1 MPKASSPNLDPG
13 RTPEEP
19 GSPAGQANGYALLAL
34 ILLAALLI
42 AVAIWVYVGARI
54 TDKREAAIANLLQ
67 SNGNLVIAHKEKVKA
82 GLAHFEQILQSIAD
96 IANSPNAAPTDARRR
111 LNELLSSAQATTPEL
126 IALAVIDPDGGIRAT
141 TQASSALNVSGR
153 DYFLR
158 HREFRSIRADV
169 GTPFTG
175 ALSGRWAI
183 PITRRIESPEG
194 NFEGVAYLSLD
205 PTYFAQPFV
214 NSQQGPRDSMVV
226 LGEDGIIRAIRIGNS
241 VLYGESVAQS
251 PLLAEQRRAPTG
263 WLRAGSPIDGD
274 LKLVSYDSIPTYRLI
289 VVVAKSETDLLAE
302 LRPAEQALRMQAAA
316 VTALLILMAVTAIIA
331 LNAQRGRIRAE
342 SSARRNFQEL
352 AELGSDWH
360 WRSDRHHRIDFVSH
374 GLKKSLGVSIDG
386 LLGLTAWESGGF
398 GASAESGAQIQQAM
412 LHFQP
417 FLRVESSIRVN
428 NTDTAYVLISGQST
442 WSAKGE
448 FLGYQGVVTDITER
462 KLAEIN
468 IQRLAM
474 FDALTGLPNRRS
486 LTQHL
491 THILTNCREQQASGA
506 LIFVDVDRFKDVNDT
521 LGHEAGDDLLR
532 MVAAALSS
540 AIRADDVVSR
550 IGGDEFV
557 VVIGKL
563 ASDLNQAKQSVQRVI
578 QKIRERMQALDLLR
592 FRKLQISLSM
602 GVCQFPLHN
611 ESPDDLLRDADTAL
625 YQSKSDGRNKVTFF
639 EREMRE
645 LIQRRVTL
653 EHDLAHA
660 LERGQMQVWV
670 QSQYDTDAVAS
681 GAELLLRWS
690 HPRDGMVPP
699 SEFIPLSERSEL
711 IDQLGDWVIE
721 RAIETLASTEHLV
734 ARLPGLSVNVSPRQF
749 DQSDFVE
756 RVLSRVRAS
765 SITPDR
771 LTLEVTEGLLI
782 DNLERTLEQLHQL
795 AAAGIRISIDDFGT
809 GYSSLRYLKSL
820 PIHELKIDRCFVSE
834 VPESLK
840 DAAIVRSIL
849 SLARNLR
856 LRVVAEGVETTRQA
870 EFLRAHGCHSLQGYL
885 FARPE
890 PLQDWLVRQIH

>member
-1 MPKASSPNLDPG
+1 MNPATP
-13 RTPEEP
+13 RTNDDAVAKT
-19 GSPAGQANGYALLAL
+19 GTQGVSANGNMMIAL
-34 ILLAALLI
+34 ICLVAGGICA
-42 AVAIWVYVGARI
+42 AIWVYVSTRI
-54 TDKREAAIANLLQ
+54 ADIREVATANVLQ
-67 SNGNLVIAHKEKVKA
+67 SNTNLVIAHKEKVKA
-82 GLAHFEQILQSIAD
+82 GLAHFEQILQAVAD
-96 IANSPNAAPTDARRR
+96 IDVSSDVRIDPRQK
-111 LNELLSSAQATTPEL
+111 LNELLSKAQETTPEL
-126 IALAVIDPDGGIRAT
+126 ISLGLIGSDGDLRAA
-141 TQASSALNVSGR
+141 TQASNNLNVSDR
-153 DYFLR
+153 SYFRR
-158 HREFRSIRADV
+158 HQEFRSTRADV
-169 GTPFTG
+169 GVPFTG
-175 ALSGRWAI
+175 ALSGRWSI
-183 PITRRIESPEG
+183 PITRRIETNDG
-194 NFEGVAYLSLD
+194 RFLGVAYLSID
-205 PTYFAQPFV
+205 PAYFAQPFL
-214 NSQQGPRDSMVV
+214 SSKQGPRDSMLV
-226 LGEDGIIRAIRIGNS
+226 LGEDGVIRAIRIGDK

-251 PLLAEQRRAPTG
+251 PLLLEQRQRPAG
-263 WLRAGSPIDGD
+263 WMRSASPLDGD
-274 LKLVSYDSIPTYRLI
+274 DKLISYDSIPGYRLI
-289 VVVAKSETDLLAE
+289 VVITRSEADLLAE
-302 LRPAEQALRMQAAA
+302 LRPAERALRMQATA
-316 VTALLILMAVTAIIA
+316 VTALLILMALTAIVA
-331 LNAQRGRIRAE
+331 VNAQRGRLRAE
-342 SSARRNFQEL
+342 SSARRNFQQL

-398 GASAESGAQIQQAM
+398 GASAESAQKIQQAM

-417 FLRVESSIRVN
+417 FLRVESSIRMDDR
-428 NTDTAYVLISGQST
+428 DTAYVLISGQST
-442 WSAKGE
+442 WSASGE

-462 KLAEIN
+462 KLAELN
-468 IQRLAM
+468 IERLAM

-486 LTQHL
+486 LTQHIAHAL
-491 THILTNCREQQASGA
+491 HVCRDNNHSGA

-521 LGHEAGDDLLR
+521 LGHEAGDELLR
-532 MVAAALSS
+532 LVAAALSS
-540 AIRADDVVSR
+540 AVRSDDVVSR

-563 ASDLNQAKQSVQRVI
+563 PADLCQAKSNVQRVI
-578 QKIRERMQALDLLR
+578 QKIRGSMLALDMLR
-592 FRKLQISLSM
+592 FRKVQVSLSM
-602 GVCQFPLHN
+602 GVCQFPTHN

-625 YQSKSDGRNKVTFF
+625 YQSKAEGRNKVTYF

-645 LIQRRVTL
+645 LIQRRVSL
-653 EHDLAHA
+653 EHDLAQA

-670 QSQYDTDAVAS
+670 QPQFDTDAAAS
-681 GAELLLRWS
+681 GAELLLRWT
-690 HPRDGMVPP
+690 HPRNGAVPP
-699 SEFIPLSERSEL
+699 SEFIPLAERSDL
-711 IDQLGDWVIE
+711 IDQLGDWVLA
-721 RAIETLASTEHLV
+721 RAIETLAGTEHCV

-749 DQSDFVE
+749 GQTDFVE

-765 SITPDR
+765 GISPDR

-782 DNLERTLEQLHQL
+782 DNLDRTLEQLHQL

-856 LRVVAEGVETTRQA
+856 LRVVAEGVEESRQA

-890 PLQDWLVRQIH
+890 PLETWLARQMA